1 MAPSKRSSGG
11 VVGSETSSVHTGPN
25 VYTRRGRS
33 GSLSHRNPHY
43 EDPTAK
49 TYDRYHCSVTAAGV
63 KNEKP
68 FYCTAAGISK
78 DEYAEHWKMVK
89 SEMEETKEELIQL
102 KKELQEVIELFD
114 KFYERDSKSLKGCP
128 AKLQEA
134 QERLRASD
142 GDEQLEAAAQE
153 EYTQVSKHME
163 RLLNSLDHI
172 KQEQGK
178 VDILSLKVQ
187 WKIDE
192 IDSALASKQGFLYD
206 LKGEG
211 YIAETI
217 DEARNYIRGFSY
229 YPHETL
235 AEMPYQS
242 RASWT
247 FENFPTSFFAQ

>member
-1 MAPSKRSSGG
+1 M
-11 VVGSETSSVHTGPN
+11 GST
-25 VYTRRGRS
+25 
-33 GSLSHRNPHY
+33 
-43 EDPTAK
+43 
-49 TYDRYHCSVTAAGV
+49 
-63 KNEKP
+63 
-68 FYCTAAGISK
+68 
-78 DEYAEHWKMVK
+78 
-89 SEMEETKEELIQL
+89 

-114 KFYERDSKSLKGCP
+114 KFYERDSMSLKGCP

-192 IDSALASKQGFLYD
+192 IDSALATKQGFLYD

-211 YIAETI
+211 YIRRQLTKPET
-217 DEARNYIRGFSY
+217 
-229 YPHETL
+229 
-235 AEMPYQS
+235 
-242 RASWT
+242 
-247 FENFPTSFFAQ
+247 TSEDSPITP